1 MRQYKKYSILIAI
14 ILLIVFTAGC
24 ATLQGKKAYLAAL
37 KKYTQTA
44 EKYEAYYQAASETQ
58 KAKWKETIDPVMLEA
73 SAALDVW
80 GLAIINDTES
90 NEEQLYNEIFSKLL
104 PMLIEAGVIE
114 VKEN

>member
-1 MRQYKKYSILIAI
+1 MFKKKYLVLVVISLVIIAI
-14 ILLIVFTAGC
+14 AGC

-44 EKYEAYYQAASETQ
+44 EKYEAYYQAASDSQ

-80 GLAIINDTES
+80 GLAVVNGTES

-114 VKEN
+114 VKEE